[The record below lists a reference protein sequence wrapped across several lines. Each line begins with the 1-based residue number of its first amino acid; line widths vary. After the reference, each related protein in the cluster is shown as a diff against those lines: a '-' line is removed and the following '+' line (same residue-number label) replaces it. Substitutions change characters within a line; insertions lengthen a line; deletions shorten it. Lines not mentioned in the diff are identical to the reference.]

1 MKLQQLRYLCEI
13 VNRGLNVSRAA
24 AALHTSQPGVSKQ
37 IRLLEEELGV
47 VLLERRNTRV
57 AGLTEA
63 GRTLLPTMRQIL
75 LDTENLRRQARE
87 VGHPAQSKLVIAST
101 HTHARYM
108 LPAMFKRFV
117 RRYPHVSIHMRQGNI
132 ERIAELLASGEADI
146 GVSTRPEEPM
156 PDIAMTPCYR
166 FGQSI
171 ITPPNHPLL
180 VKRGKLS
187 FEDLLPY
194 PIITYDERFS
204 LGRAVRNGFG
214 ARGLEP
220 NFAIRAIDSD
230 VMKAYVEAGFGIAVL
245 VRVAFSRAQDRGA
258 ASDTRNASLRRKRVL
273 YHDPRRAASRAPR
286 QGFHRDHANCP
297 RSWHHAIVG
306 PTDNL
311 ML

>member
-1 MKLQQLRYLCEI
+1 MWVAFVKLQQLRYLCEI
-13 VNRGLNVSRAA
+13 VDRGLNVSRAA

-57 AGLTEA
+57 IGLTDV
-63 GRTLLPTMRQIL
+63 GRMLLPAMRQML
-75 LDTENLRRQARE
+75 QGAENLRRQARE
-87 VGHPAQSKLVIAST
+87 AARPAQSKLIIAST
-101 HTHARYM
+101 HTHARYV

-117 RRYPHVSIHMRQGNI
+117 QRYPHVSIYMRQGSI
-132 ERIAELLASGEADI
+132 ERITELIASGEADV
-146 GVSTRPEEPM
+146 GVTTRPAEPLRG
-156 PDIAMTPCYR
+156 ITMTECYR

-194 PIITYDERFS
+194 PIITYDDRFS
-204 LGRAVRNGFG
+204 LGRAVRDGFA

-220 NFAIRAIDSD
+220 NIAIRAIDSD

-245 VRVAFSRAQDRGA
+245 VRVAYSSAQDRG
-258 ASDTRNASLRRKRVL
+258 LRAIPATHLFRESVCCAMTLEGRHLERHAKDFIGLMQTVL
-273 YHDPRRAASRAPR
+273 VPGIAR
-286 QGFHRDHANCP
+286 
-297 RSWHHAIVG
+297 
-306 PTDNL
+306 
-311 ML
+311 